1 MGTMNR
7 NEIIKYIHFACEHKC
22 TLAVKGVSGKISE
35 IHIDSYGAD
44 CLSGRFSSTGDQMKF
59 YFKNINFCS
68 LPSKEDQ
75 NLFMKEQF
83 LECCE
88 NPKDVEQQIA
98 FYQEYYKQVIPMA
111 KGAKQSNL
119 QVDSGDD
126 MDYSKKSIEHY
137 DLMFQ
142 HIYKDENGLFSSYL
156 LSRPVNENV
165 TLDIS
170 PILLLSRS
178 NYSQKIAIESALCNR
193 VSIIEGPPGTGKTT
207 TILNIIAN
215 LVFRGKRVAVISK
228 NNSAIDNAKEELDK
242 LNLPPF
248 YLRFGSKTKVMEP
261 LAKTIKALVANTAEQ
276 AEQLQE
282 PQEQVDILSSLYQ
295 ELKSAEED
303 INHLVIIKNQLQESE
318 NQLRHLEKRNDAF
331 QENVKLRQLRRL
343 ERSRLTDLRRE
354 IDRIAN
360 ALQRLDNSSTIS
372 FRDRLINWF
381 RWRFTTDEFQTNGL
395 LFQFRLEHIYLTR
408 EIEELSA
415 QLNESRLQ
423 EKQNALERRYNEQY
437 ITASL
442 AALGNF
448 LSTRSKQADY
458 REAIKSVLSYTKD
471 SVLYNTRQALRQ
483 IFPVILTTADALVY
497 NFKDLLQSGGKLD
510 YIIIDEA
517 SQCDL
522 IAGLPMLS
530 LADRCV
536 IVGDQKQL
544 SAIIDVPSS
553 PPPKIDGAHDY
564 FQETFL
570 SSVQKV
576 WGIKP
581 TLLQEHYRCD
591 YAIINYCNKFFY
603 NKELIIYTEANPKA
617 MKLLTVDQGKYADI
631 TGTSIHNEREIKS
644 IEGITGSSL
653 QASYVITPFK
663 GQGEKLRTHFRCKEG
678 VCGTIHTFQGRGEE
692 TVYFSTVLNDLP
704 FANSHLKGDHCLFTK
719 ELVNVAV
726 SRAKKHF
733 ILVSDREYLR
743 KNNTEMR
750 NLIDYIETY
759 GENIPDKTV
768 CIFDH
773 LYQLM
778 QSYTRI
784 GNIDNIFEQEVYNLL
799 RDYCQDHP
807 QYHFLV
813 KFPLADLVTDKT
825 YLEGNAD
832 IRRFVLHM
840 NTHVDFTLFNPI
852 GNPVLVIELDG
863 KHHRKADQMERD
875 VKKDATLKHMG
886 IPLWRLLSKSALSKK
901 EFIAHL
907 DNLILI

>member
-1 MGTMNR
+1 MNTINR
-7 NEIIKYIHFACEHKC
+7 NELIKYIRFACEHKC
-22 TLAVKGVSGKISE
+22 TLAILGASGKTSI
-35 IHIDSYGAD
+35 IYIDSYEAD
-44 CLSGRFSSTGDQMKF
+44 SLSGHFSSSGDQMKF
-59 YFKNINFCS
+59 YFKNIVSCS

-75 NLFMKEQF
+75 NLFIKEQF
-83 LECCE
+83 LESCE
-88 NPKDVEQQIA
+88 NPKDAERQIA
-98 FYQEYYKQVIPMA
+98 SYQDYYRQVIPMS
-111 KGAKQSNL
+111 KRTKQSDSSDD
-119 QVDSGDD
+119 VDFSE
-126 MDYSKKSIEHY
+126 KSIEHY

-142 HIYKDENGLFSSYL
+142 HIYEDKDGLFAGYL

-165 TLDIS
+165 TLDTL

-178 NYSQKIAIESALCNR
+178 NYSQKIAIESALRDR

-207 TILNIIAN
+207 TILSIIAN
-215 LVFRGKRVAVISK
+215 LVVRGKRVAVISK
-228 NNSAIDNAKEELDK
+228 NNSAIDNVKEELDK

-261 LAKTIKALVANTAEQ
+261 LAKTIKVLVTDTAKQ

-282 PQEQVDILSSLYQ
+282 PQDQVDTLSSLYR
-295 ELKSAEED
+295 ELKSIEED
-303 INHLVIIKNQLQESE
+303 INRLVIIKNRMQENE
-318 NQLRHLEKRNDAF
+318 NQLRHLEKRDDAF
-331 QENVKLRQLRRL
+331 KENLELRQLRRL
-343 ERSRLTDLRRE
+343 NRSRSSALRRE
-354 IDRIAN
+354 IDRIAG
-360 ALQRLDNSSTIS
+360 ALQRFDDQSTIS
-372 FRDRLINWF
+372 FWDRLINRF
-381 RWRFTTDEFQTNGL
+381 RWGFTTDEFYTNGL
-395 LFQFRLEHIYLTR
+395 LLQFRLEHIYLTR

-415 QLNESRLQ
+415 QLNMAHLR
-423 EKQNALERRYNEQY
+423 EKQDDLERRYNEQY

-448 LSTRSKQADY
+448 LSSHSRRGEYLDAV
-458 REAIKSVLSYTKD
+458 KSVLSYTGD
-471 SVLYNTRQALRQ
+471 NVLYDTRQALRQ
-483 IFPVILTTADALVY
+483 IYPVILTTADALVY

-510 YIIIDEA
+510 YIIMDEA

-544 SAIIDVPSS
+544 SAIINAPSS
-553 PPPKIDGAHDY
+553 PPPEIDEAHDY
-564 FQETFL
+564 FQQTFL

-576 WGIKP
+576 WAIKP

-603 NKELIIYTEANPKA
+603 NRDLIIYTEANPHA
-617 MKLLTVDQGKYADI
+617 MKLLTVDQGKYADM
-631 TGTSIHNEREIKS
+631 TGASFYNEREIKS
-644 IEGITGSSL
+644 IEGITGSNL
-653 QASYVITPFK
+653 HASYVITPFK

-704 FANSHLKGDHCLFTK
+704 FANGHLKGDHCLFTK

-743 KNNTEMR
+743 KNNTEMQ

-759 GENIPDKTV
+759 GESIPDKTV

-778 QSYTRI
+778 KSYTQI
-784 GNIDNIFEQEVYNLL
+784 GHVDNIFEQKVYNLL
-799 RDYCQDHP
+799 LDYCQDHP
-807 QYHFLV
+807 QYHFFV
-813 KFPLADLVTDKT
+813 KLPLADLVTDKT
-825 YLEGNAD
+825 YLEGNTD
-832 IRRFVLHM
+832 IRRFVLHW

-852 GNPVLVIELDG
+852 GNPVLAIELDG
-863 KHHRKADQMERD
+863 KHHQKADQMERD
-875 VKKDATLKHMG
+875 LKKDAALKHMG
-886 IPLWRLLSKSALSKK
+886 IPLWRLLSKSALSKE
-901 EFIAHL
+901 EFIVHL
-907 DNLILI
+907 DSLMLI